1 MIFCFRFLTRLLKH
15 NRHKNVH
22 KWYSNVHIPVECEL
36 KGMPVPAIA
45 NSISSSSSHKVGNIL
60 VNERHHTTNHLYVL
74 LDHFGNQ
81 LGHLAD
87 TKVPFMSGKSEGKV
101 RERVEGGKTN
111 KIHKIIFC
119 GLQ

>member
-1 MIFCFRFLTRLLKH
+1 MRKWHRNVHSSCSY
-15 NRHKNVH
+15 VH

-45 NSISSSSSHKVGNIL
+45 NSTSSSSSHKVGTIL
-60 VNERHHTTNHLYVL
+60 VNERQHTTNHLYVL
-74 LDHFGNQ
+74 LDHFGIL

-101 RERVEGGKTN
+101 HERGRGDQQN
-111 KIHKIIFC
+111 P
-119 GLQ
+119 